1 MPIAALRVVLV
12 SAATLAGAAAFPPAS
27 AQGLRPAGLY
37 AQGGGGQSGLQAASV
52 GLVWPWSW
60 SRPAAGGELTVHA
73 ELFASQWRARA
84 AGGGRQ
90 GFTQI
95 GVVPML
101 RYRFAEGRSPW
112 FVEAGI
118 GLSVIDRQFATP
130 ARTQASRWNFSDNL
144 AMGHSFGA
152 AGEHE
157 VSLRWQHTS
166 NAGLKDPNPG
176 VDLIL
181 LRYAA
186 RF

>member
-1 MPIAALRVVLV
+1 MPIAALRAVLA
-12 SAATLAGAAAFPPAS
+12 SAAFLATLAPSPAW
-27 AQGLRPAGLY
+27 AQELRPAGLY
-37 AQGGGGQSGLQAASV
+37 VQGGGGESGLRAGSL
-52 GLVWPWSW
+52 GLVWPWRW
-60 SRPAAGGELTVHA
+60 SRQAGGGELTA
-73 ELFASQWRARA
+73 STELFASHWRARGF
-84 AGGGRQ
+84 GGGHQ
-90 GFTQI
+90 GFTQV

-118 GLSVIDRQFATP
+118 GLSVIDRRFVTP
-130 ARTQASRWNFSDNL
+130 ARNQGSRWNFSDNL
-144 AMGHSFGA
+144 ALGHSFGR

-176 VDLIL
+176 VDLVM
-181 LRYAA
+181 LRYAT

>member
-1 MPIAALRVVLV
+1 MSIAALRLVLA
-12 SAATLAGAAAFPPAS
+12 SAAAFGGLAPGPAS

-37 AQGGGGQSGLQAASV
+37 VQGGGGQSGLRAGSL
-52 GLVWPWSW
+52 GLVWPWGW
-60 SRPAAGGELTVHA
+60 SRQVGGGEVTA
-73 ELFASQWRARA
+73 NTELFVSHWRARA
-84 AGGGRQ
+84 AGGGHQ
-90 GFTQI
+90 GFVQV

-118 GLSVIDRQFATP
+118 GLSVMDRRFVTP
-130 ARTQASRWNFSDNL
+130 DRNQGSRWNFSDNL
-144 AMGHSFGA
+144 ALGHSFGS